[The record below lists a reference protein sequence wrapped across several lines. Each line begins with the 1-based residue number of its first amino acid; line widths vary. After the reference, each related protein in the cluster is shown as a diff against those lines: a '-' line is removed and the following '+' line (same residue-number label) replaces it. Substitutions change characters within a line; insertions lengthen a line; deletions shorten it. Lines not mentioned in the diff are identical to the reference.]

1 MALSAGMRQAIG
13 IARNMR
19 KERFGHEAAMQ
30 QQREATTMRGQ
41 DLEQARHGD
50 THALARE
57 RLGHDVQSHGDMMG
71 YRQQS
76 LGQAE
81 SQFAR
86 GLDLDRER
94 LGKQDAW
101 EAGRLAQARDIHGD
115 TYALSLAKA
124 AQGAYETV
132 YDPETMERRSV
143 FREGIGIKGGK
154 PLVEDQGGGSDYLGS
169 ILGSL
174 DDKTGG
180 AHGKPEDENA
190 PPPSVGKTH
199 AQKVRDRYRQAR
211 EEMEKNRK

>member
-41 DLEQARHGD
+41 DLGHARHGD

-71 YRQQS
+71 YRDRS
-76 LGQAE
+76 LSQAE

-94 LGKQDAW
+94 LGKQDTW

-115 TYALSLAKA
+115 TYALNLARA
-124 AQGAYETV
+124 AQGAYQTV
-132 YDPETMERRSV
+132 YDPETMERKSV
-143 FREGIGIKGGK
+143 FQPGISIQGGK
-154 PLVEDQGGGSDYLGS
+154 PLVEDQGGQSDWLGS
-169 ILGSL
+169 ALKAL
-174 DDKTGG
+174 NEKTGG

-190 PPPSVGKTH
+190 PPASVDKTH
-199 AQKVRDRYRQAR
+199 AQRARDRYRRAR